1 MGFVDDIQ
9 NSINKLN
16 GAALGEQFD
25 TYGAGA
31 GSKNTEG
38 DFRPGD
44 VNVKTLFL
52 LNEDQTRQ
60 HDLLHHATSIQI
72 YESILTPVIFAEI
85 AIQDNIELMQQFPI
99 LGEEYIKLSF
109 STPSSKNNAEY
120 ILRVN
125 QVMNKKVQPNNKL
138 VTYVLQCASPEL
150 ILNATRFVSK
160 SVDDNIS
167 NVIKDIVSSNDGLNS
182 KKPLTADTT
191 SGIEKIL
198 ITRKPPFVA
207 IDFLKGRA
215 VSTEYESSSFVF
227 FENRNG
233 YHFTTVEKMIADGQ
247 KKAGDSGLT
256 DKQFYFDTNRN
267 ENYNNSTYRN
277 ILAYNQISFGDTV
290 SRAERGGI
298 TNIVNQFDLITG
310 GLTKIN
316 YTNNIGADK
325 FKKADENGAAVN
337 TSTFN
342 RVHGATTTATSL
354 VPVSSDRPDTGRAER
369 ISKTM
374 AYVETLT
381 QNIVQVQIYGDSDL
395 TVGDMINCTFPS
407 GTTVD
412 NDKTISRLDSGNYL
426 ISKLSHIILLGD
438 RPQHTI
444 SMELLKGSLTES
456 A

>member
-1 MGFVDDIQ
+1 MGFINDIQ
-9 NSINKLN
+9 NSINKLTSS
-16 GAALGEQFD
+16 ALGELFD
-25 TYGAGA
+25 TYGSTA
-31 GSKNTEG
+31 GSKSIQG

-44 VNVKTLFL
+44 VNINSIFL

-60 HDLLHHATSIQI
+60 HDLMQHATSIQI

-109 STPSSKNNAEY
+109 STPTSKSNAEY

-125 QVMNKKVQPNNKL
+125 QVRNKKINPNNKM
-138 VTYVLQCASPEL
+138 VSYVLQCASPEL
-150 ILNATRFVSK
+150 ILNATRYVNK
-160 SVDDNIS
+160 SVEDNIA
-167 NVIKDIVSSNDGLNS
+167 NVVKEIVSSNAGLAS
-182 KKPLTADTT
+182 RKPISVDST

-198 ITRKPPFVA
+198 ITRKAPFVA
-207 IDFLKGRA
+207 IDFLKSRA

-233 YHFTTVEKMIADGQ
+233 YHFTTVEKLMDVGM
-247 KKAGDSGLT
+247 KKAGDSNLS
-256 DKQFYFDTNRN
+256 DKQFYFDTLRN
-267 ENYNNSTYRN
+267 LNYDNATLRN
-277 ILAYNQISFGDTV
+277 VLAYNQISFGDTV
-290 SRAERGGI
+290 ARAERGGI

-325 FKKADENGAAVN
+325 FKKADENAAAIN

-342 RVHGATTTATSL
+342 RIHGATTTATSL
-354 VPVSSDRPDTGRAER
+354 VPVSSDRPDTRRAER
-369 ISKTM
+369 ISKTQ
-374 AYVETLT
+374 AYVESLT
-381 QNIVQVQIYGDSDL
+381 QNIVQIHVYGDSDL
-395 TVGDMINCTFPS
+395 TVGDMINCSFPS
-407 GTTVD
+407 ATSVD
-412 NDKTISRLDSGNYL
+412 NDKNISRLDSGNYL